1 MTSLLIISLI
11 WKVWLFQTNN
21 ASICIFQQENAPFS
35 WVNFRLCSSKKRI
48 TRLRVLAIQICKRFV
63 SSKTQHSLLFS
74 SKPESYQTIFFYLSL
89 QNKKFTITNI
99 TRMKLMAKTMI
110 SPAQIIRRTSFL
122 TKGEITFSNYHFRSQ
137 YTISRKVNTPEY
149 PRGSYISDKK

>member
-21 ASICIFQQENAPFS
+21 ASICIFHQENAPFS

-48 TRLRVLAIQICKRFV
+48 TRLRVLAIQICKSQV
-63 SSKTQHSLLFS
+63 KHN
-74 SKPESYQTIFFYLSL
+74 TICSFL
-89 QNKKFTITNI
+89 QNLNPIKQFFSTCLSKIKKFTITNI

-110 SPAQIIRRTSFL
+110 SPAQIIRRTIFL

-149 PRGSYISDKK
+149 PRGSYISDNK

>member
-21 ASICIFQQENAPFS
+21 TSICIFPPGKCTFQLSKFSVMQLEKANYKAQGLSNTNLQE
-35 WVNFRLCSSKKRI
+35 
-48 TRLRVLAIQICKRFV
+48 
-63 SSKTQHSLLFS
+63 SSKTQHNLLFS

-149 PRGSYISDKK
+149 PRGSYILDNK